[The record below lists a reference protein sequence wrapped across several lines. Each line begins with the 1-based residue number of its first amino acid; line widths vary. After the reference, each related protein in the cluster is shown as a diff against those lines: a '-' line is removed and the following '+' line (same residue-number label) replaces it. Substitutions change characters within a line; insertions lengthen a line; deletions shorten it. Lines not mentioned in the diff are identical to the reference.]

1 MGRLS
6 ILQKIMLSLILFFD
20 LSGAVAQKLPG
31 DSAQLLP
38 VLNTEIDKFW
48 PGLTPRSWLAAI
60 PDQEANWKL
69 KATLKTSRELGCGLG
84 QFTIAYDA
92 AGKVR
97 FDALEETK
105 RLDPSLKD
113 WNWKD
118 CYNAQ
123 YQLRG
128 VVLKMRTNDR
138 QCTPLMDG
146 NRNVKACAGAAYNG
160 GFGSVTKRIR
170 LCRMNPE
177 CDPDEWYGHLDQ
189 QCAQSNVKVQGYGES
204 FCMINSKYPGRVEA
218 RQGKFLPNWPGEKL
232 LSLETKKETQ

>member
-1 MGRLS
+1 MGLNWVER
-6 ILQKIMLSLILFFD
+6 IIFAFILFFD
-20 LSGAVAQKLPG
+20 MGFAMAQKLPG

-38 VLNTEIDKFW
+38 VLDNEITTYWNK
-48 PGLTPRSWLAAI
+48 LTSRSWLATI
-60 PDQEANWKL
+60 PDQEANWKI

-92 AGKVR
+92 KGAVR

-118 CYNAQ
+118 CYNVQ

-128 VVLKMRTNDR
+128 LVLKMKANERS
-138 QCTPLMDG
+138 CSAVMDG
-146 NRNVKACAGAAYNG
+146 DRNIKACNGATYNG

-170 LCRMNPE
+170 MCRME
-177 CDPDEWYGHLDQ
+177 VGCDPSQWFGNLDQ
-189 QCAQSNVKVQGYGES
+189 MCAQSNVKQAGYGES
-204 FCMINSKYPGRVEA
+204 FCQINSKYPLRVET
-218 RQGKFLPNWPGEKL
+218 RQVKFLPFWPGERL
-232 LSLETKKETQ
+232 LSEQAKKEVPK